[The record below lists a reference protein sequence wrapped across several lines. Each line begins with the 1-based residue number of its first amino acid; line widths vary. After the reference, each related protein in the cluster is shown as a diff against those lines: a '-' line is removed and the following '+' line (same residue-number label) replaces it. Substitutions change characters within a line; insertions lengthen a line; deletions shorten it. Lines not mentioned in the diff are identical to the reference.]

1 LPTSTAL
8 PDGKP
13 DIERAT
19 PNAEPPDAFSM
30 YPHLFTIGDF
40 TVTSFG
46 LMMFLSFV
54 VGAWVMAK
62 QFERRGIDPEIAWDM
77 LLWVALG
84 GIVGAKLYYVG
95 LHYEALLQDPIREL
109 TNRGGLVWYG
119 GFIGGVAAF
128 YWQVKKRGLRVA
140 QSFDAA
146 APTLAISYAIG
157 RLGCFLVGDDYGRP
171 TDSWVGIAFPEG
183 YPPSTA
189 GYFRSIGTQI
199 PAEIPDTAVLAVHPT
214 QLYEIVLAMIMF
226 AVLWRLSGS
235 LRTGRLFAAYL
246 AMYGVLRF
254 GIEFVRAKTDL
265 VIFGLTTSQL
275 ASLILLVLAA
285 VIWVRVGRAS
295 EPVPARAESATG
307 GGRPAGRR

>member
-1 LPTSTAL
+1 
-8 PDGKP
+8 
-13 DIERAT
+13 
-19 PNAEPPDAFSM
+19 M

-54 VGAWVMAK
+54 VGAWVLAR
-62 QFERRGIDPEIAWDM
+62 QFELRGMNPEIAWDM
-77 LLWVALG
+77 LLWVALA

-95 LHYEALLQDPIREL
+95 LHYEALLENPVREL

-128 YWQVKKRGLRVA
+128 YWQAKKHGLPFGQA
-140 QSFDAA
+140 FDAA

-189 GYFRSIGTQI
+189 GYFRSIGTAI

-214 QLYEIVLAMIMF
+214 QLYEIALALIMF
-226 AVLWRLSGS
+226 AVLWRLSGR
-235 LRTGRLFAAYL
+235 LRTWRLFGVYL

-265 VIFGLTTSQL
+265 MVLGLTTSQV
-275 ASLILLVLAA
+275 ASLILLVLAG
-285 VIWVRVGRAS
+285 VIWARTRG
-295 EPVPARAESATG
+295 EPEPTPFAATG
-307 GGRPAGRR
+307 PSSGRPATRR

>member
-1 LPTSTAL
+1 
-8 PDGKP
+8 
-13 DIERAT
+13 
-19 PNAEPPDAFSM
+19 M

-54 VGAWVMAK
+54 VGAWVLAR
-62 QFERRGIDPEIAWDM
+62 QFDQRGMEPEAAWDM
-77 LLWVALG
+77 LLWIALG

-95 LHYEALLQDPIREL
+95 LHYDALLANPLREL

-119 GFIGGVAAF
+119 GFIGGVTAF
-128 YWQVKKRGLRVA
+128 YWQVRRRGLRPSLA
-140 QSFDAA
+140 FDAV
-146 APTLAISYAIG
+146 APALAIGYAIG

-214 QLYEIVLAMIMF
+214 QLYEIGLALIMF
-226 AVLWRLSGS
+226 AALWRLSGS
-235 LRTGRLFAAYL
+235 LRAGRLFAVYL

-254 GIEFVRAKTDL
+254 MIEFVRAKTDFMVL
-265 VIFGLTTSQL
+265 GLTTSQI
-275 ASLILLVLAA
+275 ASVLLLILAG
-285 VIWVRVGRAS
+285 VIWVRTRGSA
-295 EPVPARAESATG
+295 EPATG
-307 GGRPAGRR
+307 AAGARRDRTAAPR

>member
-1 LPTSTAL
+1 
-8 PDGKP
+8 
-13 DIERAT
+13 
-19 PNAEPPDAFSM
+19 M

-54 VGAWVMAK
+54 VGAWVLAR
-62 QFERRGIDPEIAWDM
+62 QFDLRGLDPEGAWDM
-77 LLWVALG
+77 LLWIALG
-84 GIVGAKLYYVG
+84 GIIGAKLYYTA
-95 LHYEALLQDPIREL
+95 LHYEALLEDPLREL

-128 YWQVKKRGLRVA
+128 YWQIRKRGLPPGHA
-140 QSFDAA
+140 FDSA
-146 APTLAISYAIG
+146 APALAIAYAIG

-199 PAEIPDTAVLAVHPT
+199 PADIPDTAVLAVHPT
-214 QLYEIVLAMIMF
+214 QLYEIALALAMFVI
-226 AVLWRLSGS
+226 LWRLSGR
-235 LRTGRLFAAYL
+235 LRTWRLFALYL

-254 GIEFVRAKTDL
+254 GVEFVRAKTDL
-265 VIFGLTTSQL
+265 AILGLTTSQL
-275 ASLILLVLAA
+275 ASLLLLALA
-285 VIWVRVGRAS
+285 GFLWLRTAGAPSTDRTPGAS
-295 EPVPARAESATG
+295 VTG
-307 GGRPAGRR
+307 GRTTRGAER

>member
-1 LPTSTAL
+1 
-8 PDGKP
+8 
-13 DIERAT
+13 
-19 PNAEPPDAFSM
+19 M

-54 VGAWVMAK
+54 GGAWVLAR
-62 QFERRGIDPEIAWDM
+62 QFEKRGMDPEAAWDM
-77 LLWVALG
+77 LLWIALG

-95 LHYEALLQDPIREL
+95 LHYEALLEDPIREL

-119 GFIGGVAAF
+119 GFIGGVLAF
-128 YWQVKKRGLRVA
+128 YWQVRKRNLPLVPA
-140 QSFDAA
+140 FDAT
-146 APTLAISYAIG
+146 APALALAYAIG
-157 RLGCFLVGDDYGRP
+157 RMGCFLVGDDYGRP

-199 PAEIPDTAVLAVHPT
+199 PAEIPDAAVLAVHPT
-214 QLYEIVLAMIMF
+214 QLYEVTLALIMF
-226 AVLWRLSGS
+226 AVLWRFSGR
-235 LRTGRLFAAYL
+235 LRTGRLFALYL

-265 VIFGLTTSQL
+265 VVLGLTTSQI
-275 ASLILLVLAA
+275 ASILLLVLAA
-285 VIWVRVGRAS
+285 VIWART
-295 EPVPARAESATG
+295 ARAPEPAAAAGG
-307 GGRPAGRR
+307 GGRAPARR

>member
-1 LPTSTAL
+1 
-8 PDGKP
+8 
-13 DIERAT
+13 
-19 PNAEPPDAFSM
+19 M

-54 VGAWVMAK
+54 AGAWVLAR
-62 QFERRGIDPEIAWDM
+62 QFELRGIDPEIAWDM
-77 LLWVALG
+77 LLWVALSG
-84 GIVGAKLYYVG
+84 VLGAKLYYVG
-95 LHYEALLQDPIREL
+95 LHYEALLENPLREL

-128 YWQVKKRGLRVA
+128 YWQAKKHGLPLGQA
-140 QSFDAA
+140 YDAA
-146 APTLAISYAIG
+146 APTLALSYAIG

-189 GYFRSIGTQI
+189 GYFRSIGTYI

-214 QLYEIVLAMIMF
+214 QLYEIALALIMF
-226 AVLWRLSGS
+226 AVLWRLSGR
-235 LRTGRLFAAYL
+235 LATWRLFALYL
-246 AMYGVLRF
+246 GMYGVLRF

-265 VIFGLTTSQL
+265 VLMGLTTSQI
-275 ASLILLVLAA
+275 ASVLLLVLAA
-285 VIWVRVGRAS
+285 VILVRTRGN
-295 EPVPARAESATG
+295 PVPALPAAGSRPRGGSRAA
-307 GGRPAGRR
+307 RR